1 MAGAGSKPGERRGG
15 RQAGTPNKATAEV
28 KELARKYGATAIKEL
43 ARIAF
48 KGESDTARI
57 AAIKELLD
65 RGYGKVSQP
74 IDVGGDPD
82 KPIIHRI
89 ERVIV
94 DARAVRDQNGVGSH
108 RGGLGDGFEKV
119 GADIKWQG

>member
-1 MAGAGSKPGERRGG
+1 MAGRGSKPGERRGG

-28 KELARKYGATAIKEL
+28 KELAQTHGAKAIEEL

-48 KGESDTARI
+48 SSDNDTARI
-57 AAIKELLD
+57 AAIRELLD

-74 IDVGGDPD
+74 VEFGGDPD
-82 KPIIHRI
+82 KPIIHRV
-89 ERVIV
+89 ERVII
-94 DARAVRDQNGVGSH
+94 DAGFVQGQNGAGPA
-108 RGGLGDGFEKV
+108 RLARPYEKV